1 MIVQHRS
8 RKATEI
14 CVRLAGKLGVPCSE
28 DHLCLIL
35 ILSHFLSALSVIPGD
50 PPNFLRPIVGLPVPH
65 HHLAGDD
72 HPDPMSPQQQQ
83 QQRSF
88 SSSAFAFAAAVS
100 PVAGSMKVQAP
111 AGGRPPMAPSTD
123 KGSDVQRV
131 NIGVFG
137 VMNAGKSTLI
147 NRITRQE
154 TSIVDATPGTTADV
168 KVGRRKERGK
178 EGGGRRLEEG

>member
-1 MIVQHRS
+1 MPDPNF
-8 RKATEI
+8 
-14 CVRLAGKLGVPCSE
+14 C
-28 DHLCLIL
+28 
-35 ILSHFLSALSVIPGD
+35 HFLSPLSVIPGD

-72 HPDPMSPQQQQ
+72 HPDPMSPLQQQQ

-88 SSSAFAFAAAVS
+88 SSSAFPATAAAS
-100 PVAGSMKVQAP
+100 PAVGSMKVQPP

-168 KVGRRKERGK
+168 KVGEEKGERGGG
-178 EGGGRRLEEG
+178 EGRGLEEG